1 MKPLRWATSE
11 ECILKLNE
19 VKKAF
24 DYFKQSLP
32 LHQSAGDRRGESI
45 VISHIALAYF
55 KLGQPQQALEKFKL
69 ALSIEHETGER
80 ISQGYTLA
88 RMGTT
93 VGSLGDK
100 NTELRDETAALA
112 IARDID
118 DPELEGIVDNN
129 LMEFFRDRKKQGL
142 AILFGTD
149 AVNSYQRIRKNM
161 SGLDKALQSGFTQ
174 SKSSTY
180 RELAELLVADN
191 RLAEAER
198 VLDLLKDAELKETV
212 RGAVND
218 AASKT
223 SPLPRNDAE
232 RAAETS
238 LAAESSSV
246 TSLAEAGFEFDRLS
260 ALPSP
265 TDAEK
270 AQIKILAKKI
280 ASGNAQIQTFFDK
293 TLYEQLG
300 GNNYAN
306 ARASSA
312 DTETSSLSNQ
322 LAELGPGTL
331 ALYTLIGDQHSY
343 IIVTTAT
350 ARTRYELHTNA
361 ADLGKLVLTLRQE
374 LRTSS
379 SDPAN
384 DLAALSHILLDP
396 IAADLDAAA
405 KQSPDGIPTL
415 LWLLDGVLRYVPM
428 NALFDPALPQG
439 QRYLAERARNV
450 VITPESH
457 NHLLDPPGVTAL
469 KAAAFGVSQSYLGLH
484 ALNGV
489 PAELDAVVHDPAVA
503 ASHGPLNGTLLRDDA
518 FTLTALESTL
528 RQHYSVVHVASHFV
542 FQAGSA
548 GESYLLL
555 GGKDA
560 GDKGYE
566 LTMSQ
571 LQTDPQLSFRGTRL
585 LTLSACSTAEADT
598 SGNGREIDSLGMVM
612 QKRDAAAVLATL
624 WDVNDAST
632 SLLMSDFYRRWAA
645 TPGIA
650 KIEAL
655 RQAQISML
663 HGAAVPSTNSTTGRG
678 SRVESAPRETSTT
691 TYAHPYYWAPF
702 VLIGNFR

>member
-1 MKPLRWATSE
+1 
-11 ECILKLNE
+11 
-19 VKKAF
+19 V
-24 DYFKQSLP
+24 
-32 LHQSAGDRRGESI
+32 H
-45 VISHIALAYF
+45 
-55 KLGQPQQALEKFKL
+55 
-69 ALSIEHETGER
+69 
-80 ISQGYTLA
+80 
-88 RMGTT
+88 
-93 VGSLGDK
+93 
-100 NTELRDETAALA
+100 
-112 IARDID
+112 
-118 DPELEGIVDNN
+118 DPTLEGEIETS
-129 LMEFFRDRKKQGL
+129 LMEYFRDHQRPSL

-149 AVNSYQRIRKNM
+149 AVNSFQSIRKNIT
-161 SGLDKALQSGFTQ
+161 GLDKSMQASYT
-174 SKSSTY
+174 KSNSSAY
-180 RELAELLVADN
+180 RELAELLVANDH
-191 RLAEAER
+191 LAEAER

-212 RGAVND
+212 RGASDSANTKTD
-218 AASKT
+218 AL
-223 SPLPRNDAE
+223 PLSESAR
-232 RAAETS
+232 
-238 LAAESSSV
+238 AAESSIA
-246 TSLAEAGFEFDRLS
+246 AEANSAASLTEDSFEFDRLS

-265 TDAEK
+265 TDADTAK
-270 AQIKILAKKI
+270 IKSLSDKI
-280 ASGNAQIQTFFDK
+280 ATGNAEIQTFFDK

-300 GNNYAN
+300 GDTHAN
-306 ARASSA
+306 ARASNA

-361 ADLGKLVLTLRQE
+361 ADLGKLVLALRQE

-379 SDPAN
+379 SDPAK

-396 IAADLDAAA
+396 IAPDLAAAA

-415 LWLLDGVLRYVPM
+415 LWSLDGVLRYVPM
-428 NALFDPALPQG
+428 NALFDPTLPQDK
-439 QRYLAERARNV
+439 RYLAERARNV
-450 VITPESH
+450 VITPESR
-457 NHLLDPPGVTAL
+457 NHLLDPPGTTQL

-489 PAELDAVVHDPAVA
+489 PAELDAVVHDPSVA
-503 ASHGPLNGTLLRDDA
+503 ASHGPLQGQLLRDDA

-555 GGKDA
+555 GGKDTD
-560 GDKGYE
+560 DKGYE

-571 LQTDPQLSFRGTRL
+571 LQTDPQLSFRGIRL

-655 RQAQISML
+655 RQAQIAML
-663 HGAAVPSTNSTTGRG
+663 RGAEAVNGTTGRG
-678 SRVESAPRETSTT
+678 TQIESAPATT
-691 TYAHPYYWAPF
+691 ATATYAHPYYWAPF